1 MSKFDNNSI
10 TTTGDDNITK
20 ERKETAFTPVE
31 PQEETE
37 STCKHSPYL
46 VHEKTLYE
54 HKFTPI
60 YLVRC
65 IKCGT
70 KWVLDCH
77 HTDISDENMIHEG
90 ECDHS
95 NGLIEKVEDGKIW
108 AVCSDCDKH
117 YPICDAP
124 DPANIDSVIDT
135 VNHACARGI
144 NNMEHVDDENV
155 DHVNDEDVF
164 ADGVMDYAIPKMS
177 TSNKIANAM
186 LAIITAISAI
196 AVPYFIAWIMMTL
209 FCIVFIPSWP
219 AFLISAI
226 IHCAMF
232 VFIHK
237 HLYGN
242 K

>member
-1 MSKFDNNSI
+1 MSKIDNNSI

-20 ERKETAFTPVE
+20 EKKETAFAPVE
-31 PQEETE
+31 LQEETE
-37 STCKHSPYL
+37 STCEHSPYL
-46 VHEKTLYE
+46 VYEKTLYA

-70 KWVLDCH
+70 KWVLTCN

-95 NGLIEKVEDGKIW
+95 NGLVEKVEDGKIW
-108 AVCSDCDKH
+108 AVCPDCDKH

-144 NNMEHVDDENV
+144 NNVEHVD
-155 DHVNDEDVF
+155 DEDVF
-164 ADGVMDYAIPKMS
+164 ADGVMDYTIPKMS
-177 TSNKIANAM
+177 TSSKIAAVM
-186 LAIITAISAI
+186 MAIITTISAI
-196 AVPYFIAWIMMTL
+196 AVPYFIAWAMMTF
-209 FCIVFIPSWP
+209 FCIVFVPSWIT
-219 AFLISAI
+219 FLTSQIVHLA
-226 IHCAMF
+226 AY
-232 VFIHK
+232 VFIYMN
-237 HLYGN
+237 LN
-242 K
+242 KK

>member
-1 MSKFDNNSI
+1 MSKIDNNSI

-20 ERKETAFTPVE
+20 EKKETAFTPVE

-46 VHEKTLYE
+46 VHEKTLYA

-65 IKCGT
+65 IECGT
-70 KWVLDCH
+70 KWVLTCNH
-77 HTDISDENMIHEG
+77 MDISDENKINEG

-108 AVCSDCDKH
+108 AVCPDCDKH
-117 YPICDAP
+117 YPVCDAP

-144 NNMEHVDDENV
+144 NNVEHVDDE
-155 DHVNDEDVF
+155 DVF
-164 ADGVMDYAIPKMS
+164 EDGVMDYTIPKMS
-177 TSNKIANAM
+177 TSSKIAAIM
-186 LAIITAISAI
+186 MAIITTISAI
-196 AVPYFIAWIMMTL
+196 SVPYFIAWAMMNF
-209 FCIVFIPSWP
+209 FCIVFVPSWP
-219 AFLISAI
+219 TFLTSQI
-226 IHCAMF
+226 IHLAAYMF
-232 VFIHK
+232 IYMN
-237 HLYGN
+237 LN
-242 K
+242 KNK

>member
-1 MSKFDNNSI
+1 MSKIDNNSI
-10 TTTGDDNITK
+10 TTAGDDNITK
-20 ERKETAFTPVE
+20 EKKETAFTPVE

-37 STCKHSPYL
+37 STCKHSSYL
-46 VHEKTLYE
+46 VHEKTLYA

-70 KWVLDCH
+70 KWVLTCN

-95 NGLIEKVEDGKIW
+95 NGLVEKVEDGKIW
-108 AVCSDCDKH
+108 AVCPDCDKH
-117 YPICDAP
+117 YPVCDAP

-135 VNHACARGI
+135 INHACARGI
-144 NNMEHVDDENV
+144 NITEHVEHVD
-155 DHVNDEDVF
+155 DEDVF
-164 ADGVMDYAIPKMS
+164 ADGVMDYTIPKMNVS
-177 TSNKIANAM
+177 GTIATIMQGVVFAV
-186 LAIITAISAI
+186 SAF
-196 AVPYFIAWIMMTL
+196 AVPYFITWVMMAF

-226 IHCAMF
+226 IHFAMF
-232 VFIHK
+232 VFINK
-237 HLYGN
+237 HIY
-242 K
+242 KK